1 MRVCISLARVMR
13 EWMNPLACS
22 CTVDL
27 VVALALM
34 SALASRAAAMAAAER
49 RSRRMVPGGALS
61 PLALCLRGR
70 PGPRLCSG
78 SMSPAPVAPG
88 SLPPGALAPG
98 AAGSTQSHCMMI

>member
-70 PGPRLCSG
+70 PGPRLCSS